1 MLNRFGVKSRALSL
15 KMHLVLP
22 NRLLLWRYFSFYFFL
37 ILLEHGAFS
46 SMRSLLE
53 NGRQHE
59 TNNVV
64 VDNMKQMMVITGK
77 PFQG

>member
-1 MLNRFGVKSRALSL
+1 MLNRFGVKSGALSL

-22 NRLLLWRYFSFYFFL
+22 NRLLLWRYISFYYNL
-37 ILLEHGAFS
+37 ILLEYGAFS
-46 SMRSLLE
+46 SMRSLLK
-53 NGRQHE
+53 NVRQHE

-64 VDNMKQMMVITGK
+64 VDNMKQMMLITGK